1 MNNFVKIGI
10 VSISDR
16 ASTGVYEDKG
26 GPTLKN
32 WLNKVLLSPTVLVE
46 KLIPDEQPIIEAT
59 LRDLVDTEY
68 CDLILT
74 TGGTGPSRRDV
85 TPEATLAISTREL
98 PGFGERMRAVSA
110 YFVPTAIL
118 SRQVAVLRETE
129 NHACLI
135 INLPGQPKAIVET
148 LEGLPQKQVE
158 GIFSSV
164 PYCIELIGGPS
175 IETDPAF
182 VRAFRPK
189 SAKRPQII
197 DAIIQEP
204 QEKANSS
211 IILLHGLGADATDF
225 SSFRNELIRLGGKL
239 ENTRMVLPNADYCP
253 ISMNNGYPM
262 RAWYDLYSL
271 ESLQKEDE
279 VGLEKAWHLVRRLIA
294 EEESRGIPR
303 ERILLGGFSQ
313 GGCLALYCALK
324 MDRPIGAVFALSS
337 YLPLMHSVEPCKT
350 SHLSPIFLG
359 YGLEDDIVIPTLTQ
373 ASANRLKELGAT
385 QLDIHA
391 YPGLSHFV
399 CEEEIQDFSLFI
411 NRVLL
416 DQNV

>member
-129 NHACLI
+129 NHD
-135 INLPGQPKAIVET
+135 V
-148 LEGLPQKQVE
+148 
-158 GIFSSV
+158 
-164 PYCIELIGGPS
+164 
-175 IETDPAF
+175 
-182 VRAFRPK
+182 
-189 SAKRPQII
+189 
-197 DAIIQEP
+197 
-204 QEKANSS
+204 
-211 IILLHGLGADATDF
+211 
-225 SSFRNELIRLGGKL
+225 
-239 ENTRMVLPNADYCP
+239 
-253 ISMNNGYPM
+253 
-262 RAWYDLYSL
+262 
-271 ESLQKEDE
+271 
-279 VGLEKAWHLVRRLIA
+279 
-294 EEESRGIPR
+294 
-303 ERILLGGFSQ
+303 
-313 GGCLALYCALK
+313 
-324 MDRPIGAVFALSS
+324 
-337 YLPLMHSVEPCKT
+337 
-350 SHLSPIFLG
+350 
-359 YGLEDDIVIPTLTQ
+359 
-373 ASANRLKELGAT
+373 
-385 QLDIHA
+385 
-391 YPGLSHFV
+391 
-399 CEEEIQDFSLFI
+399 
-411 NRVLL
+411 
-416 DQNV
+416 